1 MLGWGGRLGR
11 LIRLPQ
17 VIGSVQ
23 RGIERFER
31 SRPGVVYQ
39 HLEDR
44 KWERLA
50 AAITFTSFI
59 ALFPGLGLIAACGAA
74 LLTTEQLAEVRRWFA
89 DQVPG
94 ISDQLNLA
102 DLFDHSD
109 TVGLVAL
116 ALVLPTG
123 TSWVDAL
130 RGSLRVL
137 WDLPDPEENIL
148 LRRLRDLGV
157 LAGVGVVTLLSLGS
171 SALAMTAVY
180 WATGWVG
187 VTRDGVGAV
196 LLQIAVYLLAIVATF
211 LVLAYLLVWLPGVR
225 PPRGAVITACA
236 MGAVGFELLKA
247 LLGGYLTGVAARS
260 VYGAFGVPIA
270 LLIWI
275 NLVARLLLICCAWT
289 ATAVAPRERPHV
301 DVLDGASESPA

>member
-11 LIRLPQ
+11 LIRVPQ
-17 VIGSVQ
+17 VIASGR
-23 RGIERFER
+23 RGVERFQR
-31 SRPGVVYQ
+31 SRPGVLYQ

-59 ALFPGLGLIAACGAA
+59 ALFPALALTAAWGAA

-94 ISDQLNLA
+94 ISDELNLA
-102 DLFDHSD
+102 ELFENSE

-116 ALVLPTG
+116 VLVLPTG
-123 TSWVDAL
+123 LGWVDAMRGCL
-130 RGSLRVL
+130 RTL
-137 WDLPDPEENIL
+137 WDLPDPEENVL

-157 LAGVGVVTLLSLGS
+157 LAGVGAVTLFSLGS
-171 SALAMTAVY
+171 SALAMTVVY
-180 WATGWVG
+180 GATSWVG

-196 LLQIAVYLLAIVATF
+196 LLQTAAYLLAVVATF
-211 LVLAYLLVWLPGVR
+211 LVLVYLLVWLPGVR
-225 PPRGAVITACA
+225 PPRGTVITACVL
-236 MGAVGFELLKA
+236 GAVGFELLKA

-260 VYGAFGVPIA
+260 FYGAFGAPIA

-275 NLVARLLLICCAWT
+275 NLVARLLLVCCAWT
-289 ATAVAPRERPHV
+289 ATAVPSRERPRV
-301 DVLDGASESPA
+301 DALDGTE